1 MVPSAGHRVPIPGR
15 SFRVTQGV
23 SSPGAASLLLGT
35 SPFSRTQGLHPR
47 ASFPPAGH
55 RVPLPGC
62 SIPSAGQRSS
72 PGIQGPLP
80 GAQVPSARQTVHFPG
95 ATSTPMGTGPLPGV
109 EGPLRGH
116 SLLSEGRT
124 LGSPRRSASHADA
137 APPGADK
144 PSWAQPPP
152 AAQRI
157 REDAARPPRAT
168 RGCASHPAARRGPG
182 AGIYRV
188 WGRWSGPQPPALRGL
203 SHLPRAYINAAALVS
218 VALPRVTLRPR
229 AADVWFWAL
238 RRAWLAPR
246 PRPGA
251 PSRRLSLSHLSLS
264 RCLSLCLNLSAG
276 GSAPLARPAPA
287 AAAARARSCRGGA
300 STRRRRARARASGPR
315 TGVPTRL
322 RRESRD
328 VASRT
333 KSHLVSPGR
342 LEGEGASVGHALRRS
357 TARDSRTCS
366 EETRESGSLKRKGS
380 EGDRWD
386 QRP

>member
-1 MVPSAGHRVPIPGR
+1 MSPPREQPPFCWEQVPSLGYKVCIPGPAFPLQGTG
-15 SFRVTQGV
+15 SPFRGAV
-23 SSPGAASLLLGT
+23 SPLLGK
-35 SPFSRTQGLHPR
+35 G
-47 ASFPPAGH
+47 
-55 RVPLPGC
+55 PLPGV
-62 SIPSAGQRSS
+62 
-72 PGIQGPLP
+72 QGPLP

-203 SHLPRAYINAAALVS
+203 SHLPRAYINAAALVL
-218 VALPRVTLRPR
+218 VALPRVTPRPR
-229 AADVWFWAL
+229 AADVWLWAL
-238 RRAWLAPR
+238 RRARVAPR

-251 PSRRLSLSHLSLS
+251 PRRRLSLSHLSLS

-276 GSAPLARPAPA
+276 GSAPSARPAPA
-287 AAAARARSCRGGA
+287 AAAARACD
-300 STRRRRARARASGPR
+300 RAGVEPAPDAGVRAPAAPGPK
-315 TGVPTRL
+315 P
-322 RRESRD
+322 ESQL
-328 VASRT
+328 A
-333 KSHLVSPGR
+333 
-342 LEGEGASVGHALRRS
+342 
-357 TARDSRTCS
+357 
-366 EETRESGSLKRKGS
+366 
-380 EGDRWD
+380 
-386 QRP
+386 